1 MAKAAAKRPARRTMA
16 ETGGSYYLLLGIV
29 VALSLFGVVMVFSAS
44 HATALADYGDSFY
57 FIKKQLVWMII
68 GFVGMFILARTDW
81 RFVRRYAV
89 ILYVMATGLLAMV
102 LVTGYGVAANGA
114 ARWIDLGPVRFQPSE
129 VAKFAL
135 ILFVATYLAK
145 RRETIGEWRELALP
159 VLPALFLMAALIMLQ
174 PDLGT
179 TLIVGA
185 VVYVML
191 IVAGARWRHLLV
203 LGGSAIAAVALL
215 IVTEGYR
222 LTRFTSFLNP
232 WKDPQNSGFQIIQ
245 SLIALG
251 SGHWFGVGLGMSKQ
265 KFFYLPAAHTDF
277 ILAIIGEEL
286 GLLGTL
292 AVVAAFGVLAY
303 AGIKIALRAT
313 THFDRLIATGI
324 TAMIMVQAVLNMG
337 AVSGILP
344 ITGVP
349 LPFVSYG
356 GTSLSFT
363 LAAVGV
369 LLNIAAHERKS
380 NEGIIDA
387 RGYFR
392 GGNGRPSVSGSRS
405 GRRTRATS

>member
-1 MAKAAAKRPARRTMA
+1 MAKRAAKQPARRATA

-57 FIKKQLVWMII
+57 FIKKQLVWMIF

-89 ILYVMATGLLAMV
+89 ILYVITAGLLAMV
-102 LVTGYGVAANGA
+102 LVTGYGIAANGA
-114 ARWIDLGPVRFQPSE
+114 SRWIDLGPVRFQPSE
-129 VAKFAL
+129 IAKFAL
-135 ILFVATYLAK
+135 ILFAATYLAK
-145 RRETIGEWRELALP
+145 KRESIGEWREMAMP
-159 VLPALFLMAALIMLQ
+159 VLPAFGVMAILIMLQ

-179 TLIVGA
+179 TLIAAGVIFI
-185 VVYVML
+185 ML
-191 IVAGARWRHLLV
+191 LVAGARWRHLLA
-203 LGGSAIAAVALL
+203 LGGSAVAAVAVL
-215 IVTEGYR
+215 IATEGYR

-251 SGHWFGVGLGMSKQ
+251 SGHWVGVGLGMSKQ

-277 ILAIIGEEL
+277 ILAIIGEEF
-286 GLLGTL
+286 GLLGTM
-292 AVVAAFGVLAY
+292 AVVVAFGVLAY
-303 AGIKIALRAT
+303 AGVKIALRAT

-324 TAMIMVQAVLNMG
+324 TAMIMVQAILNMG

-369 LLNIAAHERKS
+369 LLNIASHERKS

-387 RGYFR
+387 SDYFR
-392 GGNGRPSVSGSRS
+392 GRNGRTPVPRARS
-405 GRRTRATS
+405 GRGTRATS

>member
-1 MAKAAAKRPARRTMA
+1 MAKPAAKRPARRAPA
-16 ETGGSYYLLLGIV
+16 ETGGSYYLLLGVV

-81 RFVRRYAV
+81 RFVRRYAL
-89 ILYVMATGLLAMV
+89 ILYVITAGLLAMV

-114 ARWIDLGPVRFQPSE
+114 SRWIDLGPVRFQPSE
-129 VAKFAL
+129 IAKFAL
-135 ILFVATYLAK
+135 ILFAATYLARK
-145 RRETIGEWRELALP
+145 RENIGEWREMAMP
-159 VLPALFLMAALIMLQ
+159 VLPAFVVMATLIMLQ

-179 TLIVGA
+179 TLIAAGVIFI
-185 VVYVML
+185 ML
-191 IVAGARWRHLLV
+191 LVAGARWRHLLA
-203 LGGSAIAAVALL
+203 LGGTAVGAVAVL
-215 IVTEGYR
+215 IATEGYR

-277 ILAIIGEEL
+277 ILAIIGEEF
-286 GLLGTL
+286 GLLGTI
-292 AVVAAFGVLAY
+292 AVVIAFGALAY
-303 AGIKIALRAT
+303 AGVKIALRAT

-324 TAMIMVQAVLNMG
+324 TAMILVQAILNMG

-363 LAAVGV
+363 LAAIGV
-369 LLNIAAHERKS
+369 LLNIASRERKS

-387 RGYFR
+387 SDYFR
-392 GGNGRPSVSGSRS
+392 GRNRRTPVSRARSSR
-405 GRRTRATS
+405 GTRATS